1 MPSSPWWRHFPR
13 VESRKC
19 CSMPVGASPELTV
32 GTIIKLAGKP
42 DRTRRILD
50 SEWHLHRYE
59 FVYIVETS
67 AQNNFRPYWFAA
79 QLTVV
84 GSGGDR

>member
-1 MPSSPWWRHFPR
+1 
-13 VESRKC
+13 
-19 CSMPVGASPELTV
+19 MPVGASPELTV